1 LVQVVRLAPRHLYRT
16 EGRRDLMTIGP
27 ENLGNGAAKTEER
40 NASPLGYRPRANRD
54 GGSLPAGPLNGS
66 ALNGTPLGSGPLGSG
81 PLNGTT
87 LDIANPIASALT
99 QPKLDESD
107 LREPLGRESLGRE
120 SLGREPLGD
129 VGYRDGVFH
138 TPQREGGGAPSSGWL
153 HTPVDLPVDSWLD
166 GSAPAVVDHPLLR
179 GLLLELPPKGATLQ
193 AQWLDR
199 WFEAARSILELLY
212 RFEDK
217 RD

>member
-1 LVQVVRLAPRHLYRT
+1 
-16 EGRRDLMTIGP
+16 MTIGP

-66 ALNGTPLGSGPLGSG
+66 ALNGSALNGSALNGTPLGGGPLGSGALGSGPLSG
-81 PLNGTT
+81 TA

-99 QPKLDESD
+99 QPKLDESN
-107 LREPLGRESLGRE
+107 LREPLGRE

-138 TPQREGGGAPSSGWL
+138 PQGEREGAGAPSSGWL
-153 HTPVDLPVDSWLD
+153 HPVSLPVDSWLD